1 MDGALSLTQFNTETQ
16 FNYCLMLERRDDPPL
31 GLHPP
36 PAHTHPSAPPTAPP
50 LSFSLL
56 FWVTLAHL
64 AQQEPR
70 CLREALQRPTR
81 DAGVVWCSMITSTV
95 KSVTFIQQKPGGGLI
110 SSRRKITPKQPGE
123 QHFLPQQSSPP
134 EHFVHTDVERSS
146 FTGRECTMNHCRRVP
161 APIRPQEPVWTSC
174 R

>member
-1 MDGALSLTQFNTETQ
+1 MTQFNTETQ

-81 DAGVVWCSMITSTV
+81 GVREVWCSMITSTV

-161 APIRPQEPVWTSC
+161 APIRLQEPV
-174 R
+174 

>member
-31 GLHPP
+31 GLYPP

-81 DAGVVWCSMITSTV
+81 GAGEVWCSMITSTV

-134 EHFVHTDVERSS
+134 EHFVHIDVERSS

-161 APIRPQEPVWTSC
+161 APIRLQEPVWTSC